1 MKLGILG
8 GTFDPV
14 HISHIYMAQECI
26 YLLNL
31 DKLLVIPNGDPPHKD
46 NKVTSSKH
54 RLKMAQLAFLN
65 KNKIEVSKMEI
76 DSEEISYTYLTL
88 SKLKN
93 QFKNDEL
100 YFILGADSL
109 INFPKWKNPK
119 EILDMCVIVCFDR
132 PGYKLSLKEEA
143 VQKIE
148 TLGGR
153 VILID
158 SLELEISST
167 DIRSRIKEGRPYGFF
182 LDSKVES
189 YIEENNLY
197 K

>member
-100 YFILGADSL
+100 YL
-109 INFPKWKNPK
+109 
-119 EILDMCVIVCFDR
+119 
-132 PGYKLSLKEEA
+132 
-143 VQKIE
+143 
-148 TLGGR
+148 
-153 VILID
+153 
-158 SLELEISST
+158 
-167 DIRSRIKEGRPYGFF
+167 F
-182 LDSKVES
+182 L
-189 YIEENNLY
+189 
-197 K
+197 